1 MTQADEDNRGPLHLA
16 MQHCGG
22 AAESAASLPLLQRLL
37 QLKVDV
43 TAVDREKRTA
53 LHWACANN
61 ALPCVDA
68 LIAAKADV
76 NARDWA
82 GLAPMHCACPLDA
95 VDSVKVR
102 VKGAA

>member
-1 MTQADEDNRGPLHLA
+1 M
-16 MQHCGG
+16 
-22 AAESAASLPLLQRLL
+22 
-37 QLKVDV
+37 

-95 VDSVKVR
+95 VDSVK
-102 VKGAA
+102 ATPYHYP